1 MLPSEP
7 PCSRTILRRPKLL
20 LVDDD
25 PAVIRAVWRVL
36 RRHRPEYQV
45 NTASG
50 AVQAL
55 DALEELSYDVV
66 ITDLQMPGGGGSAV
80 LDALIRLYPETAR
93 VVHSSQL
100 ESGDTFRCPV
110 AHAILAK
117 PANEAE
123 IVAALDE
130 ALRRV
135 ASERKS
141 AVNG

>member
-7 PCSRTILRRPKLL
+7 PCSRTALRRPKLL

-25 PAVIRAVWRVL
+25 PTVIRAMWRVL

-66 ITDLQMPGGGGSAV
+66 ITDLQMPGGGGRAV
-80 LDALIRLYPETAR
+80 LDALIRHYPGTAR
-93 VVHSSQL
+93 IVHSSQL
-100 ESGDTFRCPV
+100 ESNDTLHCPE
-110 AHAILAK
+110 AHATLAK
-117 PANEAE
+117 PASESE
-123 IVAALDE
+123 IVAALEE
-130 ALRRV
+130 ALCRV
-135 ASERKS
+135 ALERKG
-141 AVNG
+141 AATG